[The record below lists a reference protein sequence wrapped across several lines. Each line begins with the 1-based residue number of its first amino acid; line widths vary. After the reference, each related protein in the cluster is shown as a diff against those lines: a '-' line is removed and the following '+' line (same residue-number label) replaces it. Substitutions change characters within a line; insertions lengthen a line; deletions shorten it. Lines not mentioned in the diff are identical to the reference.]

1 MFIDRAKIHA
11 ISGKG
16 GDGALS
22 FRREKHVE
30 MGGPDGGSGGK
41 GGDVWVEA
49 DPQKNTLYDFTYR
62 PLFKAELGVNGKGK
76 RQTGACGEDMIIKVP
91 PGTLLFRDGKL
102 LADLK
107 APGDRYRAARGG
119 RGGRGNT
126 TFKTAM
132 NTAPHLS
139 ERGEPGEE
147 IFLDLELK
155 LLADVGL
162 LGFPNAGKS
171 TFLSVVTEA
180 RPKIADYPFT
190 TLTPNLGVTTAG
202 GKTFV
207 IADIP
212 GIIEGAHEG
221 KGLGDEFLRH
231 VERTRVLIHLVDVF
245 GFDGK
250 SAAQNLRALNKELA
264 SHSARLAATPQIV
277 VATKMDLTDADK
289 ALAAFRKSFK
299 KEKIYPLSS
308 ATGQGVKELMLAVVK
323 SLDRAP
329 EPATF
334 TPDIIDII
342 IEPDFRIEHP
352 SENRWRVTGK
362 KITRLVAMTHFD
374 QDEAVSRF
382 QNILIK
388 MGVEESLVRE
398 GAKTGD
404 IVSVSDHDLTFR
416 PSLKHRQRPPQ

>member
-1 MFIDRAKIHA
+1 MFIDRAKIHL

-62 PLFKAELGVNGKGK
+62 PLFKAEAGENGRAK
-76 RQTGACGEDMIIKVP
+76 RQTGACGEDLVIKVP
-91 PGTLLFRDGKL
+91 PGTLLFKEGKL
-102 LADLK
+102 VADLK
-107 APGDRYRAARGG
+107 TAGDRYLAAPGG
-119 RGGRGNT
+119 KGGRGNS
-126 TFKTAM
+126 TFKTAV

-139 ERGEPGEE
+139 EKGVPGIEV
-147 IFLDLELK
+147 FLDLELK
-155 LLADVGL
+155 LVADVGL

-171 TFLSVVTEA
+171 TFLSVVTHA

-190 TLTPNLGVTTAG
+190 TLTPNLGVATAA

-212 GIIEGAHEG
+212 GLIEGAHTG

-250 SAAQNLRALNKELA
+250 TAAQNLKALNKELA
-264 SHSARLAATPQIV
+264 SHSKRLAATPQIV
-277 VATKMDLTDADK
+277 VATKMDLTGADT
-289 ALAAFRKSFK
+289 ALAGLRRLFRKA
-299 KEKIYPLSS
+299 KIYPLSS
-308 ATGQGVKELMLAVVK
+308 ATGKGVKELMMAVVK
-323 SLDRAP
+323 ALQTAP
-329 EPATF
+329 EPAAF
-334 TPDIIDII
+334 TPDVMDIV
-342 IEPDFRIEHP
+342 IEPDFKVEQRSDGEWH
-352 SENRWRVTGK
+352 VQGK
-362 KITRLVAMTHFD
+362 KVNTLVAVTNFN

-388 MGVEESLVRE
+388 LGVEEALVRA
-398 GAKTGD
+398 GARTGD
-404 IVSVSDHDLTFR
+404 SVCVSDHRFTFR
-416 PSLKHRQRPPQ
+416 PSLKHR

>member
-62 PLFKAELGVNGKGK
+62 PLFKADLGVNGKGK
-76 RQTGACGEDMIIKVP
+76 RQTGACGQDLVIKVP
-91 PGTLLFRDGKL
+91 PGTLIYREGKL
-102 LADLK
+102 LTDLK
-107 APGDRYRAARGG
+107 SPGDRYLAARGG

-126 TFKTAM
+126 TFKTAV

-147 IFLDLELK
+147 VFLDLELK

-250 SAAQNLRALNKELA
+250 TAAQNLRALNKELA
-264 SHSARLAATPQIV
+264 AHSDRLAATPQIV

-289 ALAAFRKSFK
+289 ALAAFRRAFK
-299 KEKIYPLSS
+299 KEKIYALSS
-308 ATGQGVKELMLAVVK
+308 ATGKGVKELLQAVSK
-323 SLDRAP
+323 SLNRVP
-329 EPATF
+329 EPTSFA
-334 TPDIIDII
+334 PDKVDIV
-342 IEPDFRIEHP
+342 IEPDFRIEN
-352 SENRWRVTGK
+352 SGNNRWVVTGK
-362 KITRLVAMTHFD
+362 KIARLVAMTHFD

-388 MGVEESLVRE
+388 MGVEESLVKA

-404 IVSVSDHDLTFR
+404 IVSVSDHNLTFR
-416 PSLKHRQRPPQ
+416 PSLKHRKFYN